1 MDLSLLEKSIG
12 YKFKNIELLKK
23 ALTHTSYANEHHIE
37 SNEKLEFLGD
47 SIENL
52 GDKFLNKVYT
62 KKEIEYCE
70 SKGKSKY
77 EHYAA
82 RFAVKEAAFKAVSE
96 GVKDKFA
103 ISWKDVET
111 INDENGRPKTEILFL
126 KNNKVENVD
135 VSISHCKDYAI
146 ANVTVLFK

>member
-1 MDLSLLEKSIG
+1 MKIKCGVDI
-12 YKFKNIELLKK
+12 IEISRIK
-23 ALTHTSYANEHHIE
+23 
-37 SNEKLEFLGD
+37 D

-62 KKEIEYCE
+62 KKEIAYCE
-70 SKGKSKY
+70 SKGNSKY

-96 GVKDKFA
+96 GVEDKFA

-111 INDENGRPKTEILFL
+111 INDEQGRPKTEILFL

-146 ANVTVLFK
+146 ANVTVLLK